1 MTIFRF
7 VNRDMVGASHDVVCP
22 ISQAKPNFN
31 IDLVSKKTMYIV
43 YRVSQKIFCVKC
55 TGAFNRLRD
64 CESFISLNKY

>member
-31 IDLVSKKTMYIV
+31 IDLVSKKT
-43 YRVSQKIFCVKC
+43 
-55 TGAFNRLRD
+55 TGCPTKHD
-64 CESFISLNKY
+64 SW

>member
-31 IDLVSKKTMYIV
+31 IDLVSKRTMYIV
-43 YRVSQKIFCVKC
+43 QGVSKNI
-55 TGAFNRLRD
+55 LR
-64 CESFISLNKY
+64 